1 MTLKEAEE
9 LDQEQANEFGVVMI
23 IVKADLSE
31 GPGGHECRAGCTAQ
45 RP

>member
-9 LDQEQANEFGVVMI
+9 LDQEQGNGFGVVMI
-23 IVKADLSE
+23 IVKDDLSE
-31 GPGGHECRAGCTAQ
+31 GSG